1 MLKDGAGTQKGEN
14 LVELV
19 NPREILQ
26 AARKNGYAV
35 GAFNIHN
42 LETLWAVVEAA
53 KEARAPVILQATPGT
68 VKFVGA
74 DFLVAMAQVA
84 ARRAEVPIA
93 LHLDHCQDLDMIAMC
108 IDVGF
113 SSIMFDGSKLPWD
126 ENIRLTRQVVTMA
139 RNKGIA
145 VEAELGRISGR
156 EEELQV
162 QAEDVYYTDPAEAVT
177 FVEATGIDSLAIAI
191 GTAHGVYKGEPQL
204 DFERLTSIASRV
216 KLPLVLHGASGVP
229 DEAITRCIQ
238 LGISKI
244 NIATD
249 LKLAMAAALRET
261 LLSNPVENDPRRY
274 LNPARNQVKEVA
286 LAKIKLFGAA
296 GRA

>member
-1 MLKDGAGTQKGEN
+1 MLQKGD
-14 LVELV
+14 LVVELV
-19 NPREILQ
+19 NPREVLQ
-26 AARKNGYAV
+26 AARENGYAV

-53 KEARAPVILQATPGT
+53 IEAKAPVILQATPGT
-68 VKFVGA
+68 VKFAGA
-74 DFLVAMAQVA
+74 DFLVAMARAA
-84 ARRAEVPIA
+84 ARRAGIPIA
-93 LHLDHCQDLDMIAMC
+93 LHLDHSQDLDMIALC
-108 IDVGF
+108 IEAGF
-113 SSIMFDGSKLPWD
+113 SSVMFDGSKLPWD

-139 RNKGIA
+139 RNRGVA
-145 VEAELGRISGR
+145 VEAELGRIGGR

-162 QAEDVYYTDPAEAVT
+162 RAKDVYYTDPAEAVT

-191 GTAHGVYKGEPQL
+191 GTAHGVYQGEPRL
-204 DFERLTSIASRV
+204 DFERLASIAAKV

-261 LLSNPVENDPRRY
+261 LLSNPEENDLRRY
-274 LNPARNQVKEVA
+274 LNPARNRVKEVA
-286 LAKIKLFGAA
+286 LAKIRLFGAA